1 MRQVSQIII
10 ISKIVVFTS
19 LIYVLRRGVNY
30 RAYISTTTNVYEED
44 FIAYSTWLINSER
57 KLLNTHNANT
67 WLFGFE
73 RDYVRILTGRLSYIS
88 QFLNS

>member
-44 FIAYSTWLINSER
+44 FIAYST
-57 KLLNTHNANT
+57 
-67 WLFGFE
+67 
-73 RDYVRILTGRLSYIS
+73 
-88 QFLNS
+88 